1 MPDDSFKEFVLD
13 QLGALPEF
21 ANRAFGNALKRQVW
35 LAPKPAPGSENK
47 KPPERLPVTAVCF
60 PSDYQCL
67 LSAFQL
73 SASRRESAGCRRESA
88 GSRVESMASRRESA
102 GCRRESAGS
111 RVESMA
117 SRRESAGSLTNFNE
131 WMRIYWGFAIKCIW
145 RPASGVWRPAS
156 GPKLPELIRQS
167 GNETGQALK

>member
-73 SASRRESAGCRRESA
+73 SASRRESAG
-88 GSRVESMASRRESA
+88 
-102 GCRRESAGS
+102 
-111 RVESMA
+111 
-117 SRRESAGSLTNFNE
+117 SLTNFNE